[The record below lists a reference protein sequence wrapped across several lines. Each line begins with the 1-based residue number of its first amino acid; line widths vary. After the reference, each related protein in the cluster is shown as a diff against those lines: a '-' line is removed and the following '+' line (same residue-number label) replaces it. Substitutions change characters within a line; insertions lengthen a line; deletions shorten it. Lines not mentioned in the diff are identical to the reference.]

1 MLCRVKMCYLR
12 TNLNPMKKL
21 YFLAFF
27 VMFSVMAFSQGI
39 TISTSNGKNG
49 FCAGSGGI
57 TLTAS
62 DTTAA
67 SFVWKRDTVVLSG
80 TGISILADTAGVYTV
95 MTATDTASIT
105 ISEFA
110 LPTPAV
116 VSGLSSTTFCQ
127 GGSVQL
133 VSSAS
138 GLWSNGSTS
147 DTISVNAAGTFSLTL
162 TDTNGCSSTSNTI
175 SITVNALPSA
185 PSITGTLSF
194 CAGGQTVLNVSPTS
208 NITWN
213 NGSTDSSL
221 TVTAAGNY
229 SVTFTDTLTGCTSSS
244 SVAVIENALP
254 NAAITASKAQF
265 CANDTI
271 TLSVGASGIWSS
283 GDTSTSINVT
293 TAGTYSVVIT
303 DANGCVNSDSIVMS
317 NYVATPFALSTA
329 GSTSICANGSLVLT
343 TNTSG
348 VSWSTGVTADSITIA
363 AAGTYYAT
371 KAGFCGTETS
381 TDSLIVSVNALPAA
395 PSITGTLSFCAGGQ
409 TVLNVSPT
417 SNITWNNGS
426 TDSSLTVTAAGNYSV
441 TFTDTL
447 TGCTSSSSVA
457 VIENALPNAAI
468 TASKAQFCANDT
480 ITLSVGASGIWSS
493 GDTST
498 SINVTTA
505 GTYSVVITD
514 ANGCVNS
521 DSIVMSNYV
530 ATPFALSTAGS
541 TSICANGSLVL
552 TTNTSGVSWS
562 TGVTADSITIA
573 AAGTYYATK
582 AGFCGTETST
592 DSLIVSVTALPT
604 APVISA
610 LTTTTFCQG
619 GSVTLTASPTNNIT
633 WSNASNDS
641 SISVSTSGSFTAI
654 FTDTL
659 TGCSNT
665 SNAIVVQVNALPN
678 ASINASK
685 AQFCTNDTIT
695 LSVGNSGIWSS
706 GDTSTSIQV
715 IAAGTYSVVVTDT
728 NGCIDSSN
736 IVLSNYVATPI
747 VVSALGNTS
756 FCDGNTLTL
765 VSSAT
770 GVTWSDST
778 VADTL
783 VVDTTGVFFVTKNGF
798 CGVETSN
805 SISTTVNA
813 LPTTPVITA
822 AGATTFCQGGS
833 VQLNSSATGTWSNG
847 VAGDSISAT
856 TSGAYTVL
864 VRDTNGC
871 TATSAPVNVT
881 VNALPTAPVISGSRS
896 LNLCFG
902 DTIVLTANGPG
913 VWSTGDTTLSITTS
927 TAGSFNYT
935 VTDSN
940 GCSNNSSA
948 VVVVNAL
955 PATPVITAAG
965 STTICAGDTVRLTS
979 SASGTWSNGFVGS
992 VLPVTSTGSFF
1003 VVVTD
1008 SNGCRSGSLNTNVTV
1023 NPVPAK
1029 PVITANRDTLTSSS
1043 VSGNQWFNVTTGS
1056 VAGATNQ
1063 KLVIPVTGRYFAV
1076 VTQNGCSSVPSD
1088 TLFVIK
1094 LGAGTLAQTEV
1105 RVYPNPTSGQVYV
1118 NLPTGATQEVMVR
1131 VMDAS
1136 GRVVRTA
1143 QLSNNQNAV
1152 EFDLTGMSSG
1162 LYFVHLSQGNEVKT
1176 VKLMV
1181 K

>member
-1 MLCRVKMCYLR
+1 ML
-12 TNLNPMKKL
+12 
-21 YFLAFF
+21 
-27 VMFSVMAFSQGI
+27 SVMAFSQGI

-49 FCAGSGGI
+49 FCSGTGGI

-67 SFVWKRDTVVLSG
+67 SFVWKRDTIVLSG

-116 VSGLSSTTFCQ
+116 VSALSATTFCL
-127 GGSVQL
+127 GGSVNL
-133 VSSAS
+133 VANAS
-138 GLWSNGSTS
+138 GTWSNGSTT
-147 DTISVNAAGTFSLTL
+147 DTISISTSGTFSLMV
-162 TDTNGCSSTSNTI
+162 TDSNGCSSTSN
-175 SITVNALPSA
+175 SITTNVNALPSA

-213 NGSTDSSL
+213 NGSTDSSII
-221 TVTAAGNY
+221 VTAAGNY
-229 SVTFTDTLTGCTSSS
+229 SVTFTDTTTGCSSTSSA
-244 SVAVIENALP
+244 SVTENALP
-254 NAAITASKAQF
+254 NASITASKAQF
-265 CANDTI
+265 CVNDTI
-271 TLSVGASGIWSS
+271 TLTAANSGIWSS
-283 GDTSTSINVT
+283 GDTSTSIQVIA
-293 TAGTYSVVIT
+293 AGTYSVVVT
-303 DANGCVNSDSIVMS
+303 DSNGCVNSDSIALN

-329 GSTSICANGSLVLT
+329 GSTSICANSSLVLT
-343 TNTSG
+343 TNTTG
-348 VSWSTGVTADSITIA
+348 VSWSNGVTADSITI
-363 AAGTYYAT
+363 
-371 KAGFCGTETS
+371 
-381 TDSLIVSVNALPAA
+381 
-395 PSITGTLSFCAGGQ
+395 
-409 TVLNVSPT
+409 
-417 SNITWNNGS
+417 
-426 TDSSLTVTAAGNYSV
+426 
-441 TFTDTL
+441 
-447 TGCTSSSSVA
+447 
-457 VIENALPNAAI
+457 
-468 TASKAQFCANDT
+468 TAS
-480 ITLSVGASGIWSS
+480 
-493 GDTST
+493 
-498 SINVTTA
+498 
-505 GTYSVVITD
+505 
-514 ANGCVNS
+514 
-521 DSIVMSNYV
+521 
-530 ATPFALSTAGS
+530 
-541 TSICANGSLVL
+541 
-552 TTNTSGVSWS
+552 
-562 TGVTADSITIA
+562 
-573 AAGTYYATK
+573 GTYYATK

-592 DSLIVSVTALPT
+592 DSLIVSVTALPS
-604 APVISA
+604 APVITSSGA
-610 LTTTTFCQG
+610 TTFCQG

-695 LSVGNSGIWSS
+695 LTVANSGIWSS
-706 GDTSTSIQV
+706 GDTSSSIQV

-747 VVSALGNTS
+747 VVTALGNTS

-765 VSSAT
+765 ISSAT

-778 VADTL
+778 VGDTL

-798 CGVETSN
+798 CGFETSN

-822 AGATTFCQGGS
+822 SGATTFCQGGS
-833 VQLNSSATGTWSNG
+833 VQLVSTASGTWSNG
-847 VAGDSISAT
+847 TTADSILAT
-856 TSGAYTVL
+856 TSGSYTVL

-881 VNALPTAPVISGSRS
+881 VNALPTAPVITGSRS

-902 DTIVLTANGPG
+902 DTVSLTANGPG
-913 VWSTGDTTLSITTS
+913 VWSTGDTTLSISTF
-927 TAGSFNYT
+927 TAGTFVYT

-940 GCSNNSSA
+940 GCRNNANA

-979 SASGTWSNGFVGS
+979 SASGTWSNGFVGT
-992 VLPVTSTGSFF
+992 VLPVTASGSFF

-1029 PVITANRDTLTSSS
+1029 PVITANRDTLTSSA
-1043 VSGNQWFNVTTGS
+1043 VSGNQWFNVSTGA

-1063 KLVIPVTGRYFAV
+1063 NLVIPVTGRYFAV

-1118 NLPTGATQEVMVR
+1118 NLPAGATQEVMVR

-1143 QLSNNQNAV
+1143 QMSNNQNAV
-1152 EFDLTGMSSG
+1152 EFDLMGMSSG
-1162 LYFVHLSQGNEVKT
+1162 LYFVHLSQGNETKT

>member
-1 MLCRVKMCYLR
+1 MR
-12 TNLNPMKKL
+12 KL
-21 YFLAFF
+21 YFLMVFSI
-27 VMFSVMAFSQGI
+27 FSVASFAQSF
-39 TISTSNGKNG
+39 TISTSTGKNG
-49 FCAGSGGI
+49 YCVGSSGV

-62 DTTAA
+62 DTSAA
-67 SFVWKRDTVVLSG
+67 SYLWKRDSVVLAG
-80 TGISILADTAGVYTV
+80 TSFSILADTAGIYTV
-95 MTATDTASIT
+95 ITATDTATIT

-116 VSGLSSTTFCQ
+116 VSGLSATTFCQ

-138 GLWSNGSTS
+138 GLWSNGSNS
-147 DTISVNAAGTFSLTL
+147 DTISVNAAGTYSLTI
-162 TDTNGCSSTSNTI
+162 TDTNGCSSTSNAI
-175 SITVNALPSA
+175 SITVNALPTA

-213 NGSTDSSL
+213 NGSTDSTL

-229 SVTFTDTLTGCTSSS
+229 SVTFTDTTTGCTSTS
-244 SVAVIENALP
+244 SVSVVENALP

-271 TLSVGASGIWSS
+271 TLSVVTSGIWSS
-283 GDTSTSINVT
+283 RDTSTSINVT
-293 TAGTYSVVIT
+293 AAGTYSVVIT

-317 NYVATPFALSTA
+317 NYVATPFALSTS

-343 TNTSG
+343 TNTTG
-348 VSWSTGVTADSITIA
+348 VSWSNGVTADSITITS
-363 AAGTYYAT
+363 AGTYYAT

-381 TDSLIVSVNALPAA
+381 TDSLI
-395 PSITGTLSFCAGGQ
+395 I
-409 TVLNVSPT
+409 
-417 SNITWNNGS
+417 
-426 TDSSLTVTAAGNYSV
+426 
-441 TFTDTL
+441 
-447 TGCTSSSSVA
+447 
-457 VIENALPNAAI
+457 
-468 TASKAQFCANDT
+468 
-480 ITLSVGASGIWSS
+480 
-493 GDTST
+493 
-498 SINVTTA
+498 
-505 GTYSVVITD
+505 
-514 ANGCVNS
+514 
-521 DSIVMSNYV
+521 
-530 ATPFALSTAGS
+530 
-541 TSICANGSLVL
+541 
-552 TTNTSGVSWS
+552 
-562 TGVTADSITIA
+562 
-573 AAGTYYATK
+573 
-582 AGFCGTETST
+582 
-592 DSLIVSVTALPT
+592 SVTALPS
-604 APVISA
+604 APVITA
-610 LTTTTFCQG
+610 LTSTTFCQG
-619 GSVTLTASPTNNIT
+619 GTVTLTASPTNNIT
-633 WSNASNDS
+633 WNTNSTDS
-641 SISVSTSGSFTAI
+641 SISVSTSGSYTAI
-654 FTDTL
+654 FTDTT

-665 SNAIVVQVNALPN
+665 SNSIAVQVNALPN
-678 ASINASK
+678 ATINASK

-695 LSVGNSGIWSS
+695 LSVGTSGIWSS

-728 NGCIDSSN
+728 NGCVDSSN
-736 IVLSNYVATPI
+736 ITLSNYVATPI

-765 VSSAT
+765 VSSVS

-783 VVDTTGVFFVTKNGF
+783 VVDTTGVFLVTKNGF

-805 SISTTVNA
+805 SVSTTVNA

-822 AGATTFCQGGS
+822 VGSTTFCQGGS
-833 VQLNSSATGTWSNG
+833 VQLVSSATGTWSNG
-847 VAGDSISAT
+847 VIGDSTAI
-856 TSGAYTVL
+856 TSLGSYTVL

-871 TATSAPVNVT
+871 TATSAPISVT
-881 VNALPTAPVISGSRS
+881 VNALPTAPVITGSRS
-896 LNLCFG
+896 LNMCIG

-913 VWSTGDTTLSITTS
+913 VWSTGDTTLSIFTS
-927 TAGSFNYT
+927 VSGSYVYT
-935 VTDSN
+935 VRDTN

-979 SASGTWSNGFVGS
+979 SASGTWSTGFVGS
-992 VLPVTSTGSFF
+992 VLPVTASGSFF

-1029 PVITANRDTLTSSS
+1029 PVITANRDTLNSSA
-1043 VSGNQWFNVTTGS
+1043 VSGNQWFNVTTGA
-1056 VAGATNQ
+1056 VAGATSQ

-1094 LGAGTLAQTEV
+1094 LGAGSLAQTEV

-1118 NLPTGATQEVMVR
+1118 NLPNGATQEVMVQ

-1143 QLSNNQNAV
+1143 PLSNNQNAV
-1152 EFDLTGMSSG
+1152 EFDLSGMASG
-1162 LYFVHLSQGNEVKT
+1162 LYLVRLNQGNETKT

>member
-1 MLCRVKMCYLR
+1 
-12 TNLNPMKKL
+12 
-21 YFLAFF
+21 
-27 VMFSVMAFSQGI
+27 
-39 TISTSNGKNG
+39 
-49 FCAGSGGI
+49 
-57 TLTAS
+57 
-62 DTTAA
+62 
-67 SFVWKRDTVVLSG
+67 
-80 TGISILADTAGVYTV
+80 
-95 MTATDTASIT
+95 
-105 ISEFA
+105 
-110 LPTPAV
+110 
-116 VSGLSSTTFCQ
+116 
-127 GGSVQL
+127 
-133 VSSAS
+133 
-138 GLWSNGSTS
+138 
-147 DTISVNAAGTFSLTL
+147 
-162 TDTNGCSSTSNTI
+162 
-175 SITVNALPSA
+175 
-185 PSITGTLSF
+185 
-194 CAGGQTVLNVSPTS
+194 LNVSPTS
-208 NITWN
+208 NISWN

-229 SVTFTDTLTGCTSSS
+229 SVTFTDTLTGCTSTS
-244 SVAVIENALP
+244 SVAVTENALP

-293 TAGTYSVVIT
+293 AAGTYSVVIT

-317 NYVATPFALSTA
+317 NYVATPFALSTS
-329 GSTSICANGSLVLT
+329 GSISICANGSLVLT
-343 TNTSG
+343 TNTTG
-348 VSWSTGVTADSITIA
+348 VSWSTGVTADSITI
-363 AAGTYYAT
+363 
-371 KAGFCGTETS
+371 TS
-381 TDSLIVSVNALPAA
+381 
-395 PSITGTLSFCAGGQ
+395 
-409 TVLNVSPT
+409 
-417 SNITWNNGS
+417 
-426 TDSSLTVTAAGNYSV
+426 
-441 TFTDTL
+441 
-447 TGCTSSSSVA
+447 
-457 VIENALPNAAI
+457 
-468 TASKAQFCANDT
+468 
-480 ITLSVGASGIWSS
+480 
-493 GDTST
+493 
-498 SINVTTA
+498 
-505 GTYSVVITD
+505 
-514 ANGCVNS
+514 
-521 DSIVMSNYV
+521 
-530 ATPFALSTAGS
+530 
-541 TSICANGSLVL
+541 
-552 TTNTSGVSWS
+552 
-562 TGVTADSITIA
+562 
-573 AAGTYYATK
+573 AGTYYATK

-592 DSLIVSVTALPT
+592 DSLIVSVTALPS
-604 APVISA
+604 APVITAS
-610 LTTTTFCQG
+610 TSTTFCQG

-633 WSNASNDS
+633 WNTNSTDS
-641 SISVSTSGSFTAI
+641 SISVSTSGSYTAV
-654 FTDTL
+654 FTDTT

-665 SNAIVVQVNALPN
+665 SNGIAVQVNALPN
-678 ASINASK
+678 ATINASK

-695 LSVGNSGIWSS
+695 LSVGTSGIWSS

-728 NGCIDSSN
+728 NGCVDSSN

-813 LPTTPVITA
+813 LPTTPVITV

-847 VAGDSISAT
+847 VTGDSTAI
-856 TSGAYTVL
+856 TSSGSYTVL

-871 TATSAPVNVT
+871 TATSAPISVT
-881 VNALPTAPVISGSRS
+881 VNALPTAPVITGSRS
-896 LNLCFG
+896 LNMCIG
-902 DTIVLTANGPG
+902 DTIMLTANVPG
-913 VWSTGDTTLSITTS
+913 VWSTGDTTLSIMTS
-927 TAGSFNYT
+927 TAGSYNYT
-935 VTDSN
+935 VRDTN

-979 SASGTWSNGFVGS
+979 SASGTWSTGFVGS
-992 VLPVTSTGSFF
+992 VLPVTASGSFF

-1029 PVITANRDTLTSSS
+1029 PVITANRDTLNSSA
-1043 VSGNQWFNVTTGS
+1043 VSGNQWFNVTSGA

-1063 KLVIPVTGRYFAV
+1063 QLVIPVTGRYFAV

-1094 LGAGTLAQTEV
+1094 LGVGSLAQTEV

-1118 NLPTGATQEVMVR
+1118 NLPNGATQEVMVQL
-1131 VMDAS
+1131 MDAS

-1152 EFDLTGMSSG
+1152 EFDLSGMASG
-1162 LYFVHLSQGNEVKT
+1162 LYLVRLNQGNETKT